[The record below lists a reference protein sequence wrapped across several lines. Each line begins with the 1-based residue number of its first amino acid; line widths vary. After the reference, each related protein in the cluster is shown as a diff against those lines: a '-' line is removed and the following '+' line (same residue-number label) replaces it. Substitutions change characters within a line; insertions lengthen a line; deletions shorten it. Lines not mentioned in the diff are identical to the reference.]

1 MGNKDIAKG
10 MKTMKKI
17 FKCACCGNCCR
28 WEGVVHVRENE
39 LPPIAHFLGISVE
52 EFIDKYTR
60 LSSDRKG
67 LVYADK
73 PDGSCMFQ
81 DENNLCTINPVKPLQ
96 CATFPYDWEIPEE
109 HKGLCQGHW
118 VEVENEHRSEIG
130 LVHVLGHPS
139 LPLDIAGAPADAQ
152 LFNCRNFCQMLSY
165 LGIPFIYYGVPGSV
179 VPEGGRFVS
188 TGKPTGRWAYRNAW
202 HRTYNARLN
211 RLLKKNVVEMEKPQ
225 LIASLYG
232 ASQSGIEDFG
242 LPVLEPMVGYDH
254 CWAPYRVFPSYA
266 QQNIIYATQAEYTWN
281 TRYFDAVIPHFVQA
295 EEYFIHWHPENYL
308 LYLGRNAS
316 DKGIDL
322 ARQVAKEAGLELKMV
337 HDGVWGR
344 EKALLLS
351 RAKAVLMPTIYPEPF
366 GYVAIEAQMCGTPV
380 LTTDW
385 GAFPE
390 TVINGKTG
398 FRCRTAAEFAKAL
411 ELVDGLD
418 RLAIRK
424 SAIERYSLEKIAPF
438 FERYFLFVWNVHK
451 NGGYY
456 AMDAIGP
463 CFPWQDEQGPLNKEN
478 QNG

>member
-1 MGNKDIAKG
+1 
-10 MKTMKKI
+10 MKKI

-28 WEGVVHVRENE
+28 WEGVVHVREIE

-52 EFIDKYTR
+52 ELIDKYTR
-60 LSSDRKG
+60 LSDDRKG

-73 PDGSCMFQ
+73 PDGSCVFQ

-118 VEVENEHRSEIG
+118 VEVENERQSEIG

-139 LPLDIAGAPADAQ
+139 LPLEITSAPADAQ

-188 TGKPTGRWAYRNAW
+188 TGKPTGRWKYGNAW
-202 HRTYNARLN
+202 HKTYNSRLN
-211 RLLKKNVVEMEKPQ
+211 RLLQKNVVKTEKPQ
-225 LIASLYG
+225 FIASLYG
-232 ASQSGIEDFG
+232 ASQSGIEDFS

-316 DKGIDL
+316 DKGIEL
-322 ARQVAKEAGLELKMV
+322 ARQVAKEAGVELKMV
-337 HDGVWGR
+337 HDGVFGR

-398 FRCRTAAEFAKAL
+398 FRCRTAAEFAKAV

-463 CFPWQDEQGPLNKEN
+463 CFPWQDEQSSLNKEN

>member
-1 MGNKDIAKG
+1 
-10 MKTMKKI
+10 MKKI

-28 WEGVVHVRENE
+28 WEGVVHVRESE
-39 LPPIAHFLGISVE
+39 LKPIAQFLGISTE
-52 EFIDKYTR
+52 ELIDKYTR

-73 PDGSCMFQ
+73 PDGSCVFQ

-109 HKGLCQGHW
+109 HKGLCHGHW
-118 VEVENEHRSEIG
+118 VEVENERKSEVS
-130 LVHVLGHPS
+130 LVHVLGHPA
-139 LPLDIAGAPADAQ
+139 LPLDIASAPADAQ

-188 TGKPTGRWAYRNAW
+188 TGKPTGRWIYGGSW
-202 HRTYNARLN
+202 HKTYNARLN
-211 RLLKKNVVEMEKPQ
+211 RLLQKNIVKMEKPQ
-225 LIASLYG
+225 LIASMYG

-266 QQNIIYATQAEYTWN
+266 QQNIIYTTQAEYTWS

-322 ARQVAKEAGLELKMV
+322 ARQVAKDAGVELKMV
-337 HDGVWGR
+337 HDGVFGR

-398 FRCRTAAEFAKAL
+398 FRCRTAAEFAKAV

-418 RLAIRK
+418 RLSIRK
-424 SAIERYSLEKIAPF
+424 SAIERFSLEKIAPF

-456 AMDAIGP
+456 CMDAIGP
-463 CFPWQDEQGPLNKEN
+463 GFPLPKQQDSF
-478 QNG
+478 